1 MSKPLNWPSREE
13 WAYRRQHP
21 YWDSDTGCP
30 FADKYGHRLSDYA
43 SAEEIAVLIAALKD
57 LYRKLG
63 RELRTANLRIKPS
76 DRQQRGE
83 GHAAWYRRFKLLAR
97 EEQELFHTAEILRSD
112 RTEINDV
119 LAKIHDDQIPLWTR
133 RGSVLGPACEL
144 ITSFVERYD
153 AAFKAAREQWE
164 RECEQKISI
173 DDAAWEEELQRRTD
187 CEARRR
193 A

>member
-43 SAEEIAVLIAALKD
+43 SAEEIAVLIAALKN
-57 LYRKLG
+57 LYRDKGCEMRIAKLQANERG
-63 RELRTANLRIKPS
+63 LGNFSSYREWRHLPDEEKEVISRPLELKCERQVINKALADIRDNAIPDSCWQCKQAEELLRP
-76 DRQQRGE
+76 
-83 GHAAWYRRFKLLAR
+83 
-97 EEQELFHTAEILRSD
+97 FH
-112 RTEINDV
+112 
-119 LAKIHDDQIPLWTR
+119 
-133 RGSVLGPACEL
+133 
-144 ITSFVERYD
+144 ERYD
-153 AAFKAAREQWE
+153 DAFKAAHEQWK